1 MLTSTEK
8 EQFIIF
14 CQTHFPEYI
23 LREPNDDDLLGLIMS
38 MGQNRNLFVRLYKY
52 DDDDINF
59 VLGRL
64 HYEINNVFNEISG
77 RIEKQNRY
85 VLSNQRVE
93 INTIKR
99 VGFIFQVSS
108 IYMDYI
114 NFLTEFI
121 ENDDTRKYLL
131 PDDYVLSKTILYEPI
146 FTLTSF
152 LQFNKAKYLIFG
164 VSTKKPDLRIK
175 DVMDGNIE
183 VDNYDDVLVR
193 SEEHTSELQSPA

>member
-8 EQFIIF
+8 EQLIIF

-164 VSTKKPDLRIK
+164 VSTKKPDLRDRK
-175 DVMDGNIE
+175 SV
-183 VDNYDDVLVR
+183 V
-193 SEEHTSELQSPA
+193 